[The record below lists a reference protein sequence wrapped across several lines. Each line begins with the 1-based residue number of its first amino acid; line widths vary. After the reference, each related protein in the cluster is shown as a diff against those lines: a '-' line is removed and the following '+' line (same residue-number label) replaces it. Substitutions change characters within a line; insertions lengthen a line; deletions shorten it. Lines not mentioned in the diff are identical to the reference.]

1 MSRAFQS
8 ETAAAFASPHV
19 SAITFVSMA
28 FSSGVVYVHN
38 GIGTYTWGSHDWL
51 GVGNFGGVS
60 KLEEGSDV
68 SPYGV
73 TLTLSALDATMAGV
87 ALTEDYYMRDVFIY
101 IGALSADD
109 ELLNEPLQIWAGQM
123 DVMKITVG
131 AEGGDSIIVQCESE
145 LAAFDRSSGLKFSNQ
160 ALQSNYAGDLFFE
173 FLPKIAGATIRWRS
187 NDSDSI
193 AGSTSGRGGA
203 GGRGGRGNAFWQQER

>member
-19 SAITFVSMA
+19 SPITFVSMA
-28 FSSGVVYVHN
+28 FSSGIVYVHN
-38 GIGTYTWGSHDWL
+38 GIGSYTWGSQEWQ
-51 GVGNFGGVS
+51 GVGDLGGVS
-60 KLEEGSDV
+60 QLEEGSDV

-101 IGALSADD
+101 IGALSVDD
-109 ELLNEPLQIWAGQM
+109 ELLNEPLQMWAGHM
-123 DVMKITVG
+123 DVMKMSVG

-145 LAAFDRSSGLKFSNQ
+145 LAAFDRSSGLKFTTQ
-160 ALQSNYAGDLFFE
+160 ALQANYAGDLFFD
-173 FLPKIAGATIRWRS
+173 FLPKIAGAKIRWRS
-187 NDSDSI
+187 NNSDSI
-193 AGSTSGRGGA
+193 AGSTAGGGG
-203 GGRGGRGNAFWQQER
+203 GGRGGRGNGFGQQER